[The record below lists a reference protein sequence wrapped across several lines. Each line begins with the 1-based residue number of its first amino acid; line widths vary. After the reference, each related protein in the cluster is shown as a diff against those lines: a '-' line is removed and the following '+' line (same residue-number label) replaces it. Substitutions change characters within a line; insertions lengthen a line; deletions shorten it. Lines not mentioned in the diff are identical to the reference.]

1 MLTGGGVSSG
11 HFRLDDHHDQF
22 VVSTEAELD
31 ANVRFR
37 MLQLRREKVAEFAN
51 CRMIPITEKEIP
63 RNIVEATMK
72 K

>member
-22 VVSTEAELD
+22 AISTEAELD

-37 MLQLRREKVAEFAN
+37 DSIQSCREISFH
-51 CRMIPITEKEIP
+51 IFDLSLDP
-63 RNIVEATMK
+63 
-72 K
+72 